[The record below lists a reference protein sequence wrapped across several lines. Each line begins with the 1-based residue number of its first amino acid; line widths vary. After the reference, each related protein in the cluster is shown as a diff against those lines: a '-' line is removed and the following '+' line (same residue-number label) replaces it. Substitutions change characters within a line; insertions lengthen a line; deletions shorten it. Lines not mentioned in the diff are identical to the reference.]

1 MNSRTRTEDSDTGAA
16 HAFVVDVSV
25 AGTLR
30 ISGAD
35 AEAFLRIVCAS
46 DLKATA
52 KLGGLA
58 LTLVLNSEGEII
70 DLVFLM
76 RTGDAEYLM
85 LTNPTNTDEVCEWL
99 SAHAAIEDD
108 AGRVFSDVT
117 VEDQSDAM
125 AALMLF
131 GAASTKIHDDL
142 IGACGTDLPYLDHE
156 FSEEGYGVAE
166 LPCYLFMTATAFAS
180 QVGDFLNAY
189 LELERLEV
197 DAFKDLLFAMG
208 AYDPRLADDA
218 YFKPE
223 DDRLRSLLRPTDD
236 FIGARALR
244 HDAD

>member
-1 MNSRTRTEDSDTGAA
+1 MNRKEQADTVETEAA

-35 AEAFLRIVCAS
+35 AEAFLQVACAS
-46 DLKATA
+46 DLSATE

-58 LTLVLNSEGEII
+58 KTLVLNSEGEII

-85 LTNPTNTDEVCEWL
+85 LTNPTNTEEVCEWL
-99 SAHAAIEDD
+99 TAHAAIEDD
-108 AGRVFSDVT
+108 DGRVFADVT

-131 GAASTKIHDDL
+131 GTASPQIHADL
-142 IGACGTDLPYLDHE
+142 TRACGTDLPYLDHE
-156 FSEEGYGVAE
+156 FTEEGYGVAE

-189 LELERLEV
+189 LELERLDT
-197 DAFKDLLFAMG
+197 DAFKDLLFAMD
-208 AYDPRLADDA
+208 AYDPRLADGA

-223 DDRLRSLLRPTDD
+223 DPRLERMLRSSDD

-244 HDAD
+244 HGD